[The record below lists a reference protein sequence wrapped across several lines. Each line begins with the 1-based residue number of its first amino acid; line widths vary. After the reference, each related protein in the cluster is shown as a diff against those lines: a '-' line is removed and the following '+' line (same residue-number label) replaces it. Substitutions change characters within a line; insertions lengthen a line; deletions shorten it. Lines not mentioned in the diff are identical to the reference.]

1 MDDTGVKAP
10 KILQKAPIFFFGSH
24 KVSMKNDTGPIGFEG
39 GLEKKIPGFDT
50 IPISLD
56 EVLIPLWMEPAWK
69 GKELKIPKT
78 PL

>member
-1 MDDTGVKAP
+1 
-10 KILQKAPIFFFGSH
+10 
-24 KVSMKNDTGPIGFEG
+24 MKNDTGPISFEG

-69 GKELKIPKT
+69 GKEPKIPKT